1 MGIQFIQSYKE
12 KIMSRSKLL
21 SFLLL
26 IVMLASAACT
36 PQATPTAAPTAAPA
50 TQTPVATEAPATEA
64 PAEPVTLTV
73 LAAASLT
80 ASFTELAE
88 TFQSAHPGVTVEH
101 SFAGS
106 QELAQQLEQ
115 GAEADVFASASKKY
129 MESVIASGRVN
140 ADASKVFVR
149 NRLVVIF
156 PKDNPGGLTELKDL
170 TKAGLKLDLADQSV
184 PVGQYSL
191 DFLDKAIAD
200 PAFDPRFKDNVL
212 KNVVSYETNVKAV
225 VSKVALGEADA
236 GIVYVTDITADIA
249 DKVGKL
255 DIPDALNTIATYPI
269 APIAD
274 SNNAE
279 LAQAFVDMILSPEGQ
294 EIMGKYGFIPAA
306 GGSSSS
312 GGVTITDALGRE
324 VKLAAAP
331 KRIFITGKACS

>member
-1 MGIQFIQSYKE
+1 MSQI
-12 KIMSRSKLL
+12 KIPS
-21 SFLLL
+21 LLL
-26 IVMLASAACT
+26 LVVVLASTACA
-36 PQATPTAAPTAAPA
+36 PRAMPTASPTTAPA
-50 TQTPVATEAPATEA
+50 TQTPAATEA

-88 TFQSAHPGVTVEH
+88 TFQASHPGVIVEY

-129 MESVIASGRVN
+129 MDVAIVSGRVN
-140 ADASKVFVR
+140 ANTPQVFAR

-170 TKAGLKLDLADQSV
+170 TKEGLKLDLADQSV

-200 PAFDPRFKDNVL
+200 PAFDPQFKDSVL
-212 KNVVSYETNVKAV
+212 ENVVSYETNVKAV

-236 GIVYVTDITADIA
+236 GIVYVTDITADVA
-249 DKVGKL
+249 DKIGRL
-255 DIPDALNTIATYPI
+255 DIPDPLNTIATYPI
-269 APIAD
+269 ASIAD
-274 SNNAE
+274 SRHAE
-279 LAQAFVDMILSPEGQ
+279 LAQAFVDLVLSPEGQ
-294 EIMGKYGFIPAA
+294 EVMGKYGFIPAA
-306 GGSSSS
+306 DSSSSS
-312 GGVTITDALGRE
+312 GANFTDALSRE
-324 VKLAAAP
+324 MKLSAAP
-331 KRIFITGKACS
+331 RPIVSSTQRKRPQFWVMLDRKQTTSAN